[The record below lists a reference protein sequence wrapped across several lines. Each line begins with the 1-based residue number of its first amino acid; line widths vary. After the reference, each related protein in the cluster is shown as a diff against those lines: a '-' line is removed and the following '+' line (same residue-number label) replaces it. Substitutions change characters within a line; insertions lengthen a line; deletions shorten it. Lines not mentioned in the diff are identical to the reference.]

1 MKLLRLRNL
10 LAAASAAMIAAPL
23 GAQTQIS
30 GATAVHAPAAAA
42 AGTHGI
48 LRENFDEAVR
58 PQDDFFRH
66 VNGGWISRTR
76 IPEDRASIGAF
87 ADLSDATQEKLRA
100 VMEFAVSSN
109 AAPGTELR
117 KIADLYTTYL
127 DTARIEAAGITPL
140 RGELDRIRAVSSAA
154 QLPAQFARLWWLGV
168 TTPVSV
174 SVGQDPRD
182 ATRYVVLIG
191 QSGLGMP
198 NREFYVREGPRF
210 DEQRAAHIRYMET
223 LLQLAGDPDPA
234 AGARAVAAL
243 EREIAQRH
251 WEPARSRDREAIYNP
266 HTIAELSA
274 AMPGFA
280 WPALLNETQL
290 ARSPAFIV
298 RQPDYLRALDSIIT
312 RTPFQALQR
321 YMTVHL
327 VDQYADRLSSDFQQ
341 ARFAFRGQELQGI
354 EEDRERWKKAVSF
367 VSAAMGEAVGKLYV
381 ERHFRPEAKAR
392 MDQLVANIRQAA
404 RLGIEEL
411 DWMTPVTKAAAQE
424 KLAKFNVKIGYPDVW
439 RDYSTLEVVAG
450 DLVGNDMR
458 RVRFARERLVN
469 RLGAPIARHEWSM
482 TPQTVNA
489 YYSSVLNEIAFPAAI
504 LQPPFFS
511 LDADDALNY
520 GGIGAVI
527 GHEFSHGFD
536 DQGSRSDGDGN
547 LRNWWSD
554 ADAAAFRERAERLVA
569 QYGALSPLPGVNVN
583 GRLTLGENIGD
594 ISGLAMAYRAYRL
607 SLGGQEAPVIDG
619 LTGDQRFFIG
629 FAQIWRSAM
638 RDDAMRQRVLTN
650 THSPAEYR
658 VNQVLRNF
666 DAFHVAFG
674 TKPGDGMWLPPEE
687 RVRIW

>member
-1 MKLLRLRNL
+1 MMLLRLRNL
-10 LAAASAAMIAAPL
+10 LAAVSAVAIFAPL
-23 GAQTQIS
+23 GAQAQGPS
-30 GATAVHAPAAAA
+30 NGAVHAAAT
-42 AGTHGI
+42 GTIAHGI
-48 LRENFDEAVR
+48 LRDNFDATIR

-66 VNGGWISRTR
+66 VNGGWIARTR
-76 IPEDRASIGAF
+76 IPDDRASIGAF
-87 ADLSDATQEKLRA
+87 ADLSDQTQEQLRA
-100 VMEFAVSSN
+100 IMEFAVSSN

-117 KIADLYTTYL
+117 KIADLFTTYL
-127 DTARIEAAGITPL
+127 DTARIETTGIMPL
-140 RGELDRIRAVSSAA
+140 RPEIERIRAVNAVA

-168 TTPVSV
+168 STPVSV

-182 ATRYVVLIG
+182 ATRYVVLIS

-251 WEPARSRDREAIYNP
+251 WEPARNRDREATYNP
-266 HTIAELSA
+266 HTMAELDA
-274 AMPGFA
+274 AMPAFA
-280 WPALLNETQL
+280 WPGFL
-290 ARSPAFIV
+290 AGTELTGSPAFVV

-312 RTPFQALQR
+312 RTPADTWQR

-327 VDQYADRLSSDFQQ
+327 IDQYADRLSGDFQR
-341 ARFAFRGQELQGI
+341 ARFTFRSQELQGI
-354 EEDRERWKKAVSF
+354 EEDRERWKKAIAF
-367 VSAAMGEAVGKLYV
+367 VNTAMGEAVGKLYV

-392 MDQLVANIRQAA
+392 MDQLVANVREAA
-404 RLGIEEL
+404 RVGIDEL
-411 DWMTPVTKAAAQE
+411 DWMTPATKAAAQE
-424 KLAKFNVKIGYPDVW
+424 KLARFNVKIGYPDIW
-439 RDYSTLEVVAG
+439 RDYSTLAVVQG

-458 RVRFARERLVN
+458 RVRFARQRMVD

-489 YYSSVLNEIAFPAAI
+489 YYSPPLNEIAFPAGI

-547 LRNWWSD
+547 LRNWWSE
-554 ADAAAFRERAERLVA
+554 ADAAAFRERTERLVA
-569 QYGALSPLPGVNVN
+569 QYGALSPLPGVTVN

-607 SLGGQEAPVIDG
+607 SLGGTEPPVIDG

-650 THSPAEYR
+650 THSPPEYR

-666 DAFHVAFG
+666 DAFHAAFG
-674 TKPGDGMWLPPEE
+674 TKPGDGMWLAPEE